1 MTQDNYP
8 GLVNQFLI
16 AMPEL
21 QDPNFSRTVTLICQH
36 DANGALGVVINRP
49 LEQLTL
55 RDILD
60 QFDLSS
66 PASDSPTGTP
76 VYLGGPVQQ
85 QLGLVLHEGI
95 GEWGSTLK
103 ISDELGLTSS
113 RDILESMSTAEGP
126 NHALLTLGYAGWG
139 AGQLED
145 EIQENA
151 WLSVEADCEII
162 FRTPPKERWQA
173 AAAKIGVDISQLAP
187 GAGHA

>member
-1 MTQDNYP
+1 MTQDSYP
-8 GLVNQFLI
+8 DLVNQFLI

-55 RDILD
+55 QDILD

-66 PASDSPTGTP
+66 PASDSPIGAP

-103 ISDELGLTSS
+103 ISDQLGLTSS
-113 RDILESMSTAEGP
+113 RDILESMSTAQGP

-145 EIQENA
+145 EIQDNA

>member
-1 MTQDNYP
+1 MTQDTYP

-49 LEQLTL
+49 MEQLTL
-55 RDILD
+55 QDILD

-66 PASDSPTGTP
+66 PASDSPIGAP

-113 RDILESMSTAEGP
+113 RDILESMSTAQGP

-145 EIQENA
+145 EIQDNA

-173 AAAKIGVDISQLAP
+173 AAAKIGVDISHLAP

>member
-1 MTQDNYP
+1 MTQDTYP

-49 LEQLTL
+49 MEQLTL
-55 RDILD
+55 QDILD

-66 PASDSPTGTP
+66 PASDSPIGAP

-85 QLGLVLHEGI
+85 QLGLVLHKGI

-113 RDILESMSTAEGP
+113 RDILESMSTAQGP
-126 NHALLTLGYAGWG
+126 HHALLTLGYAGWG

-145 EIQENA
+145 EIQDNA

>member
-1 MTQDNYP
+1 MTQDSYP

-49 LEQLTL
+49 MEQLTL
-55 RDILD
+55 QDILD

-66 PASDSPTGTP
+66 PASDSPIGAP

-113 RDILESMSTAEGP
+113 RDILESMSTAQGP

-145 EIQENA
+145 EIQDNA

>member
-1 MTQDNYP
+1 MTQDTYP

-49 LEQLTL
+49 MEQLTL
-55 RDILD
+55 QDILD

-66 PASDSPTGTP
+66 PASDSPIGAP

-103 ISDELGLTSS
+103 INDELGLTSS
-113 RDILESMSTAEGP
+113 RDILESMSTAQGP

-145 EIQENA
+145 EIQDNA

>member
-1 MTQDNYP
+1 MTQDSYP

-49 LEQLTL
+49 MEQLTL
-55 RDILD
+55 QDILD

-66 PASDSPTGTP
+66 PASDSPIGAP

-103 ISDELGLTSS
+103 INDELGLTSS
-113 RDILESMSTAEGP
+113 RDILESMSTAQGP
-126 NHALLTLGYAGWG
+126 HHALLTLGYAGWG

-145 EIQENA
+145 EIQDNA

>member
-1 MTQDNYP
+1 MTQDSYP

-49 LEQLTL
+49 MEQLTL
-55 RDILD
+55 QDILD

-66 PASDSPTGTP
+66 PASDSPIGAP

-113 RDILESMSTAEGP
+113 RDILESMSTAQGP
-126 NHALLTLGYAGWG
+126 DHALLTLGYAGWG

-145 EIQENA
+145 EIQDNA

>member
-1 MTQDNYP
+1 MTQDTYP

-49 LEQLTL
+49 MEQLTL
-55 RDILD
+55 QDILD

-66 PASDSPTGTP
+66 PASDSPIGAP

-103 ISDELGLTSS
+103 INDELGLTSS
-113 RDILESMSTAEGP
+113 RDILESMSTAQGP
-126 NHALLTLGYAGWG
+126 DHALLTLGYAGWG

-145 EIQENA
+145 EIQDNA

>member
-1 MTQDNYP
+1 MTQDSYP

-49 LEQLTL
+49 MEQLTL
-55 RDILD
+55 QDILD
-60 QFDLSS
+60 QFDLAS
-66 PASDSPTGTP
+66 PASDSPIGAP

-113 RDILESMSTAEGP
+113 RDILESMSTAQGP
-126 NHALLTLGYAGWG
+126 DHALLTLGYAGWG

-145 EIQENA
+145 EIQDNA

>member
-1 MTQDNYP
+1 MTQDTYP

-55 RDILD
+55 QDILD

-66 PASDSPTGTP
+66 PASDSPIGAP

-113 RDILESMSTAEGP
+113 RDILESMSTAQGP

-145 EIQENA
+145 EIQDNA

>member
-1 MTQDNYP
+1 MTQDSYP

-55 RDILD
+55 QDILD

-66 PASDSPTGTP
+66 PASDSPIGAP

-103 ISDELGLTSS
+103 ISDQLGLTSS
-113 RDILESMSTAEGP
+113 RDILESMSTAQGP

-145 EIQENA
+145 EIQDNA

>member
-1 MTQDNYP
+1 MTQDSYP

-55 RDILD
+55 QDILD

-66 PASDSPTGTP
+66 PASDSPIGAP

-95 GEWGSTLK
+95 GKWSSTLK

-113 RDILESMSTAEGP
+113 RDILESMSTAHGP
-126 NHALLTLGYAGWG
+126 DHALLTLGYAGWG

-145 EIQENA
+145 EIQDNA

>member
-1 MTQDNYP
+1 MTQDSYP

-55 RDILD
+55 QDILD

-66 PASDSPTGTP
+66 PASDSPIGAP

-113 RDILESMSTAEGP
+113 RDILESMSTAQGP

-145 EIQENA
+145 EIQDNA

>member
-1 MTQDNYP
+1 MTQDTYP

-49 LEQLTL
+49 MEQLTL
-55 RDILD
+55 QDILD

-66 PASDSPTGTP
+66 PASDSPIGAP

-113 RDILESMSTAEGP
+113 RDILESMSTAQGP

-145 EIQENA
+145 EIQDNA

-187 GAGHA
+187 GVGHA